1 MIYFSEEK
9 EGYFDELKK
18 ILIEYYYVWGT
29 NQLADTFVAQKIE
42 EKKSTYQI
50 PLLITLNNLMPTYK
64 KSHVKG
70 TISLCYCRGHNCIML
85 VFCFEGKICM

>member
-29 NQLADTFVAQKIE
+29 NQLADTFVAQKTE
-42 EKKSTYQI
+42 EK
-50 PLLITLNNLMPTYK
+50 NLPIKYLY
-64 KSHVKG
+64 S
-70 TISLCYCRGHNCIML
+70 
-85 VFCFEGKICM
+85 